1 MTQSLKTLLT
11 GIVDVAD
18 AVNVDVRGISLD
30 SRNIENGFL
39 FIALSGTVQDGNDF
53 IVDAVRRG
61 AVAVLHDAATTPNI
75 DTTVPLFAVANLR
88 TQAGNIADRFYDAP
102 SSKLTVIGVTG
113 TNGKTTC
120 TQLLAR
126 ALNKHSR
133 RCAVIGTLGN
143 GFPDELVDSGHTTPD
158 VVLVH
163 RLLADFQ
170 RQGAEYVCIEVSSH
184 ALDQERTSG
193 VVFDIA
199 VFTNLSRDHLDYHG
213 NMENYGVAKSRLFA
227 LPGLDAAVINS
238 DDSFGQQLLNDMR
251 QEIKTYRYGFT
262 EADIQITNVETVPEG
277 LRLDF
282 KSPQGKMHFV
292 SRLYGRFNA
301 MNLAAITAVLLH
313 IGHSNKEVETI
324 FSEMEPVAGRAE
336 RFISDQAL
344 PLVVVDYAHSP
355 DAMEQILRALRE
367 HTSGALWCVFG
378 CGGDRDKG
386 KRSLMGAVA
395 EQLADHVILTD
406 DNPRTET
413 PQSIVKDI
421 LSGMQS
427 TPHIEHDRKAAILY
441 AVQSASAE
449 DVVLVAG
456 KGHETYQQIGDKKFP
471 FSDRDTVKAILGE
484 AA

>member
-1 MTQSLKTLLT
+1 MTYKLRTLLT
-11 GIVDVAD
+11 GIADVTD
-18 AVNVDVRGISLD
+18 MENVDVRGISLD

-39 FIALSGTVQDGNDF
+39 FIALSGTVQDGSDF
-53 IVDAVRRG
+53 IADAVNRG
-61 AVAVLHDAATTPNI
+61 AVAVLQDAATTPNI
-75 DTTVPLFAVANLR
+75 NVMVPLLAVTDLR
-88 TQAGNIADRFYDAP
+88 AQAGRIADRFYDAP

-143 GFPDELVDSGHTTPD
+143 GFPDELEECGHTTPD
-158 VVLVH
+158 VVLLH
-163 RLLADFQ
+163 RLLADFH

-238 DDSFGQQLLNDMR
+238 DDTFGQQLLNGIHQD
-251 QEIKTYRYGFT
+251 IKTYRYGFT
-262 EADIQITNVETVPEG
+262 EADIQITNVETVREG

-282 KSPQGKMHFV
+282 KSPQGRMHFV
-292 SRLYGRFNA
+292 SQLYGRFNA

-313 IGHSNKEVETI
+313 IGHSKDEVELI
-324 FSEMEPVAGRAE
+324 FSEMEPVIGRAE
-336 RFISDQAL
+336 RFVGDQAL

-355 DAMEQILRALRE
+355 DALEHILQALRE
-367 HTSGALWCVFG
+367 HTSGVLWCVFG

-395 EQLADHVILTD
+395 EKLADHVILTD

-421 LSGMQS
+421 LSGMQT

-441 AVQSASAE
+441 AVQAASE
-449 DVVLVAG
+449 QDVVLVAG
-456 KGHETYQQIGDKKFP
+456 KGHETYQQIGDKKLP

>member
-1 MTQSLKTLLT
+1 MTHKLRTLLT
-11 GIVDVAD
+11 GIADVTD
-18 AVNVDVRGISLD
+18 TENVDVRGISLD
-30 SRNIENGFL
+30 SRNIEDGFL
-39 FIALSGTVQDGNDF
+39 FIALSGTVQDGSDF
-53 IVDAVRRG
+53 IADAVNRG
-61 AVAVLHDAATTPNI
+61 AVAVLHDAGTTPNV
-75 DTTVPLFAVANLR
+75 DVAVPLLAVTDLR
-88 TQAGNIADRFYDAP
+88 IQAGKIADRFYNSP

-126 ALNKHSR
+126 ALNKHTR

-143 GFPDELVDSGHTTPD
+143 GFPDDLEDSGHTTPD
-158 VVLVH
+158 VVLLH
-163 RLLADFQ
+163 RLLADFHH
-170 RQGAEYVCIEVSSH
+170 QGAEYVCIEVSSH

-238 DDSFGQQLLNDMR
+238 DDTFGQQLLNGIHQD
-251 QEIKTYRYGFT
+251 IKTYRYGFA
-262 EADIQITNVETVPEG
+262 EADIQITNVETVREG

-282 KSPQGKMHFV
+282 KSPQGRMHFI
-292 SRLYGRFNA
+292 SQLYGRFNA

-313 IGHSNKEVETI
+313 IGHSKDEVESI

-336 RFISDQAL
+336 RFTGDQAL

-355 DAMEQILRALRE
+355 DALEHILQALRE
-367 HTSGALWCVFG
+367 HTSGVLWCVFG

-386 KRSLMGAVA
+386 KRSIMGAVA
-395 EQLADHVILTD
+395 EKLADHVILTD

-421 LSGMQS
+421 LSGMQT
-427 TPHIEHDRKAAILY
+427 TPHVEHDRKAAILY
-441 AVQSASAE
+441 AVHAASE
-449 DVVLVAG
+449 QDVVLVAG
-456 KGHETYQQIGDKKFP
+456 KGHETYQQIGDKKLP

>member
-1 MTQSLKTLLT
+1 MTHKLRTLLT
-11 GIVDVAD
+11 GIADVTD
-18 AVNVDVRGISLD
+18 MENVDVRGISLD

-39 FIALSGTVQDGNDF
+39 FIALSGTVQDGSDF
-53 IVDAVRRG
+53 IADAVNRG
-61 AVAVLHDAATTPNI
+61 AVAVLHDAGTTPNVDVI
-75 DTTVPLFAVANLR
+75 VPLLAVTDLR
-88 TQAGNIADRFYDAP
+88 IQTGKIADRFYDAP

-126 ALNKHSR
+126 ALNKHTR

-143 GFPDELVDSGHTTPD
+143 GFPDDLEECGHTTPD
-158 VVLVH
+158 VLLLH
-163 RLLADFQ
+163 RLLADFHH
-170 RQGAEYVCIEVSSH
+170 QGAEYVCIEVSSH

-238 DDSFGQQLLNDMR
+238 DDAFGQQLLNGIHQD
-251 QEIKTYRYGFT
+251 IKTYRYGFA
-262 EADIQITNVETVPEG
+262 EADIQITNVETVREG

-282 KSPQGKMHFV
+282 KSPQGRMHFV
-292 SRLYGRFNA
+292 SQLYGRFNA

-313 IGHSNKEVETI
+313 IGHSKDEVELI
-324 FSEMEPVAGRAE
+324 FSEMEPVIGRAE
-336 RFISDQAL
+336 RFVGDQAL

-355 DAMEQILRALRE
+355 DALEHILQALRE
-367 HTSGALWCVFG
+367 HTSGVLWCVFG

-395 EQLADHVILTD
+395 EKLADHVILTD

-421 LSGMQS
+421 LSGMQT

-441 AVQSASAE
+441 AVQAASE
-449 DVVLVAG
+449 QDVVLVAG
-456 KGHETYQQIGDKKFP
+456 KGHETYQQIGDKKLP

>member
-1 MTQSLKTLLT
+1 MTHKLKTLLT
-11 GIVDVAD
+11 GIADVTD
-18 AVNVDVRGISLD
+18 TENVDVRGISLD

-39 FIALSGTVQDGNDF
+39 FIALSGTVQDGSDF
-53 IVDAVRRG
+53 IADAVNRG

-75 DTTVPLFAVANLR
+75 NVMAPLLAVTDLR
-88 TQAGNIADRFYDAP
+88 AQAGKIADCFYEAP

-126 ALNKHSR
+126 ALNKHTR

-143 GFPDELVDSGHTTPD
+143 GFPDALEECGHTTPD
-158 VVLVH
+158 VVLLH
-163 RLLADFQ
+163 RLLADFH

-238 DDSFGQQLLNDMR
+238 DDTFGQQLLNGIHQD
-251 QEIKTYRYGFT
+251 IKTYRYGFA
-262 EADIQITNVETVPEG
+262 EADIQITNVEAAREG

-282 KSPQGKMHFV
+282 KSPQGRMHFV
-292 SRLYGRFNA
+292 SQLYGRFNA

-313 IGHSNKEVETI
+313 IGHSKDEVELI
-324 FSEMEPVAGRAE
+324 FSEMEPVTGRAE
-336 RFISDQAL
+336 RFVGDQAL

-355 DAMEQILRALRE
+355 DALEHILQALRE
-367 HTSGALWCVFG
+367 HTSGVLWCVFG

-395 EQLADHVILTD
+395 EKLADHVILTD

-421 LSGMQS
+421 LSGMQTS
-427 TPHIEHDRKAAILY
+427 PHIEHDRKAAILY
-441 AVQSASAE
+441 AVQAASE
-449 DVVLVAG
+449 QDVVLVAG
-456 KGHETYQQIGDKKFP
+456 KGHETYQQIGDKKLP